1 MKPHHQ
7 SAAQAAGED
16 GHAGL
21 PASLML
27 VRVFPD
33 GIEINEQYGESRT
46 ADLIRELRRL
56 GVLGEVD
63 FRTPCG

>member
-7 SAAQAAGED
+7 PLTHAAGED
-16 GHAGL
+16 RPVGH

-27 VRVFPD
+27 VRVFSD

>member
-1 MKPHHQ
+1 
-7 SAAQAAGED
+7 
-16 GHAGL
+16 
-21 PASLML
+21 ML
-27 VRVFPD
+27 VRVFSD

>member
-7 SAAQAAGED
+7 PVAQAVGED
-16 GHAGL
+16 GHAGH

-27 VRVFPD
+27 VRVFSD